1 MYPTRVAP
9 RNSVAGVD
17 AGEELRAA
25 ERRSIERV
33 LAGEPAAF
41 RLLVDRYHRGV
52 HAVIYRLVHNA
63 ADADDLAQQTFL
75 SAYGALGSFK
85 LDLKFSSW
93 LYRIALNLAKDHLK
107 SPRRRETASAET
119 AEPEAGAALCHGEVP
134 APDSTVIASER
145 ERLLLCALAQLPS
158 ADREVL
164 VLKDLEELS
173 YEEMKAILGRPV
185 TALKIRVVRARQKL
199 RSVLERLA
207 PQGAL

>member
-93 LYRIALNLAKDHLK
+93 LYRIAINLAKDHLK
-107 SPRRRETASAET
+107 SPRRR
-119 AEPEAGAALCHGEVP
+119 HGEVP